1 MPSKKKGDL
10 NQVEIHID
18 FVLLQV
24 IILLV
29 LQPHSRKMK
38 GKNLKERSHK
48 RLNMIAALKMNNKSL
63 AAALGKYIVQAQYI
77 ASKYIHIH
85 FVVTV
90 M

>member
-1 MPSKKKGDL
+1 
-10 NQVEIHID
+10 
-18 FVLLQV
+18 
-24 IILLV
+24 
-29 LQPHSRKMK
+29 MK

-63 AAALGKYIVQAQYI
+63 AAALGKYIVQTQYI

-85 FVVTV
+85 SVVTV

>member
-1 MPSKKKGDL
+1 
-10 NQVEIHID
+10 
-18 FVLLQV
+18 
-24 IILLV
+24 
-29 LQPHSRKMK
+29 MK

>member
-1 MPSKKKGDL
+1 
-10 NQVEIHID
+10 
-18 FVLLQV
+18 
-24 IILLV
+24 
-29 LQPHSRKMK
+29 MK

-63 AAALGKYIVQAQYI
+63 AAALGKYIVQYI